1 MMKLAMIGA
10 TGHTN
15 YVFAG
20 LREPPEVKLAAMA
33 VGSAG
38 ETLDKVTQTA
48 QREGHSPVVYADYI
62 ELLDEVEPE
71 IVAVACHF
79 HDHARIAA
87 EALRRGIHVFVEKPV
102 ATTLDDLALLRE
114 AYAVAEGKGVHL
126 AAMLGIRYQ
135 PAFLAAWLAVK
146 DGTVGKVRLLQ
157 AQKSYRLGRRGDP
170 FTKRHTYGGT
180 IPWVGDHAID
190 WVHWYSG
197 RRFETVY
204 ATHSTLFNEG
214 HGELELTAQCQFTM
228 SGETAASVSI
238 DYLRPNEAPSH
249 GDDRIRIAGTAGV
262 LEVRDQQV
270 LLINARQTGVQESP
284 LVPKRELF
292 ADFVRQINGEGRC
305 LVSAEDSF
313 YVTEACLR
321 ALMSADEKRV
331 VHFD

>member
-1 MMKLAMIGA
+1 MIGA

-15 YVFAG
+15 YVFSG
-20 LREPPEVKLAAMA
+20 LRELPEVTLAAMS

-38 ETLDKVTQTA
+38 ETLDKVRQTA
-48 QREGHSPVVYADYI
+48 HAEGHSPVVYADYMKM
-62 ELLDEVEPE
+62 LDEVEPD

-79 HDHARIAA
+79 HDHARITA
-87 EALRRGIHVFVEKPV
+87 EVLRRGIHVFVEKPI
-102 ATTLDDLALLRE
+102 ATTLDDLAMLRE
-114 AYAVAEGKGVHL
+114 VYAAAKGKGVHL
-126 AAMLGIRYQ
+126 AAMLGIRYE
-135 PAFLAAWLAVK
+135 PAFLSAWLAVC
-146 DGTVGKVRLLQ
+146 DGAVGEVRLLQ
-157 AQKSYRLGRRGDP
+157 AQKSYRLGRRGEP

-180 IPWVGDHAID
+180 IPWVGSHAID
-190 WVHWYSG
+190 WIHWYSNQ
-197 RRFETVY
+197 RFESVY
-204 ATHSTLFNEG
+204 ATHSTLYNEG

-228 SGETAASVSI
+228 SGETIASVSI

-270 LLINARQTGVQESP
+270 LLVNARQSGMQELP
-284 LVPKRELF
+284 LVPRREIF
-292 ADFVRQINGEGRC
+292 ADFVRQINGAGRC

-321 ALMSADEKRV
+321 ALMSADENRI